1 MTMPD
6 LTVRQGVAET
16 QENCAAE
23 DVFDKRK
30 SSEPVVLSDATPVSE
45 TRLPSEALVLRVS
58 ESGWR
63 SLATLFAEAGLTIE
77 PVPPGSPI
85 PGSHWGDDEA
95 GLIGHTLY
103 ARPDTPVHSV
113 LHEGC
118 HWLLMDE
125 QRRHNLHTD
134 AKGSAVEE
142 MAVCYLQV
150 LLSDLLPEMGRRR
163 MFLDMDRWGYSFRAG
178 SSRAWFEQD
187 AEDALAY
194 LTDKLSHAH
203 GIRGLQIV

>member
-1 MTMPD
+1 MITYNKLGRSAMTMPETTP
-6 LTVRQGVAET
+6 LT
-16 QENCAAE
+16 
-23 DVFDKRK
+23 D
-30 SSEPVVLSDATPVSE
+30 
-45 TRLPSEALVLRVS
+45 EALVLRIHQTGW
-58 ESGWR
+58 ES
-63 SLATLFAEAGLTIE
+63 LTALFARAGLTIE
-77 PVPPGSPI
+77 PVRPGLPI

-103 ARPDTPVHSV
+103 ARTDTPVHSV
-113 LHEGC
+113 LHEAC

-125 QRRHNLHTD
+125 QRRRNLHTD

-150 LLSDLLPEMGRRR
+150 LLSELVPDMGRER
-163 MFLDMDRWGYSFRAG
+163 MFLDMDRWGYSFRVG

-194 LTDKLSHAH
+194 LTDKLSHTH